1 MTGKV
6 IVMDHPLITHKINY
20 VRQENVG
27 TKEFRE
33 VIGEIST
40 VDVLRGD
47 ERSEK

>member
-33 VIGEIST
+33 VIGKIAH
-40 VDVLRGD
+40 
-47 ERSEK
+47 RSVGYTICA

>member
-27 TKEFRE
+27 SKHLLW
-33 VIGEIST
+33 G
-40 VDVLRGD
+40 
-47 ERSEK
+47 